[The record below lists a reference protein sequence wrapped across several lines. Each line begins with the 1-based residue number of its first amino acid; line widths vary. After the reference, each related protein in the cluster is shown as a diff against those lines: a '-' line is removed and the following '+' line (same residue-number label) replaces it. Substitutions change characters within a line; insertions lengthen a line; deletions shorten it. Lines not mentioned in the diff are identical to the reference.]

1 MFICSKMMMMMMMM
15 IYLTAQ
21 SSPLSYGDD
30 YVVVWKDCTAA
41 VIMRVMMMSKAFK
54 LSLLQGDDGDIT

>member
-1 MFICSKMMMMMMMM
+1 MMMMMMMM

-30 YVVVWKDCTAA
+30 YVVVWKDCTGA
-41 VIMRVMMMSKAFK
+41 VIMRVMMMDEESIQTFFAAE
-54 LSLLQGDDGDIT
+54 